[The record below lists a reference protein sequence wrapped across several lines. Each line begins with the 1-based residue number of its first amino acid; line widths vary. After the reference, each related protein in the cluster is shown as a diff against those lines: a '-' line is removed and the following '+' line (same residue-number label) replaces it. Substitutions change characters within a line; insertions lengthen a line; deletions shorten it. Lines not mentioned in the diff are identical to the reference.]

1 MRLVNDIHL
10 SEWERQHA
18 WPTEKAR
25 ELVHQALLDR
35 QPIDGLDQLRA
46 GLSIDLDAEVLDQIE
61 RGEWRLVRPEA
72 DYADWVMPERSFD
85 PAIME
90 LMQNPPAQATRSP
103 RLFRLLD
110 SVTGEPLAQRH
121 YIATVDGG
129 TAPRRTDGKGI
140 AHLFLSAEVQPISMK
155 VTGV

>member
-10 SEWERQHA
+10 SEWEHQHA

-46 GLSIDLDAEVLDQIE
+46 GLSIDLDTEVLDQIE

-72 DYADWVMPERSFD
+72 DYADWKMPDRTFD